1 MHLKKVNSNH
11 FNNDKSPMLRDKS
24 VSSSDPFASSEDLS
38 PQHEGKLDDSPQK
51 KEPRLYLDWNDLEE
65 EKDPDKVHLERY
77 DSAL

>member
-38 PQHEGKLDDSPQK
+38 P
-51 KEPRLYLDWNDLEE
+51 
-65 EKDPDKVHLERY
+65 
-77 DSAL
+77 